1 MKKTMFRMLFLLSLT
16 TAMALFSGCHYDHDQ
31 TASFDILSNPV
42 LLDTALLQT
51 LPGGEFKLDLEE
63 NCEIPAQVRALVKKL
78 QDQIANQEINLGAY
92 GFLPFIKPKIQVRA
106 LHINEVDLNA
116 VENTFTGIDT
126 MSFEI
131 KDSTQG
137 KSIRLQSQEITP
149 KQIPLKPVENMDWLS
164 FLMSP
169 GMECMETSLSFA
181 GKAPE
186 KPVSFTARAHVTV
199 KVRLSLF

>member
-16 TAMALFSGCHYDHDQ
+16 TAMALFSGCHYDLDQ
-31 TASFDILSNPV
+31 TASFDILSKPV

-51 LPGGEFKLDLEE
+51 LPGGEFKLELEE

-78 QDQIANQEINLGAY
+78 QDQITNQEIDLGAY
-92 GFLPFIKPKIQVRA
+92 GFLPFIKPKIEVRA

-116 VENTFTGIDT
+116 TKNTFTGINAL
-126 MSFEI
+126 SFEI
-131 KDSTQG
+131 KDSSQG

-149 KQIPLKPVENMDWLS
+149 QQIPLRPVENMDWLA

-169 GMECMETSLSFA
+169 DMECMETSLSFT
-181 GKAPE
+181 GTPPE

-199 KVRLSLF
+199 KVRILLF